1 MYHSHVFSLSD
12 LKSVRTISENFKDL
26 YRRGLGIL
34 ISFYLVSTQRAP
46 LISIGGAIWVAFPI
60 ENVLIWQFFG
70 HQVKSDFIFCVDLS
84 KHLSLSFHVVFV
96 YLFGSKRALVS
107 QGDQE
112 VEALFMS

>member
-1 MYHSHVFSLSD
+1 
-12 LKSVRTISENFKDL
+12 
-26 YRRGLGIL
+26 
-34 ISFYLVSTQRAP
+34 
-46 LISIGGAIWVAFPI
+46 
-60 ENVLIWQFFG
+60 LIWQFFG